1 MRTDVVVLGAGI
13 VGVSVAVHL
22 QKRGRA
28 VLLVDRQAPGEGTSF
43 GNTGLIQREAVYPYG
58 FPRRWSEILRHG
70 LNRSIDSHYHW
81 GSLPKLAPFLARY
94 WWHSGTERHAEIA
107 RKYAPLIERCVPEHL
122 ALAGEADATGL
133 LRPGGWIKLFRTP
146 AAMDE
151 RVRDA
156 EKWAR
161 EFGIEYA
168 VLDPRAL
175 AEKEP
180 HLDPTL
186 IGALH
191 FPEPVGV
198 KDPHALTLAY
208 AGLLE
213 KLGGSLARGDAAS
226 LEPAGDGWRVATDKG
241 RGRGARGRGRAR
253 RLGRRGH
260 GAARLSPAARR
271 QARLSHA
278 LQAGRQCRPE
288 PHRPRR
294 RDRLCHGADGAR
306 HPPDHRRRV
315 CRPRRAEDAGPAR
328 AGGAALRDSCS
339 RSASGSIRSPGWG
352 CARARPTCC
361 R

>member
-43 GNTGLIQREAVYPYG
+43 GNTGPHPARG
-58 FPRRWSEILRHG
+58 G
-70 LNRSIDSHYHW
+70 LPLWLPAPLVRDPPATGSNRSIDSHYHW

-191 FPEPVGV
+191 FPEPVG
-198 KDPHALTLAY
+198 
-208 AGLLE
+208 
-213 KLGGSLARGDAAS
+213 
-226 LEPAGDGWRVATDKG
+226 
-241 RGRGARGRGRAR
+241 
-253 RLGRRGH
+253 
-260 GAARLSPAARR
+260 
-271 QARLSHA
+271 
-278 LQAGRQCRPE
+278 
-288 PHRPRR
+288 
-294 RDRLCHGADGAR
+294 
-306 HPPDHRRRV
+306 
-315 CRPRRAEDAGPAR
+315 
-328 AGGAALRDSCS
+328 S
-339 RSASGSIRSPGWG
+339 RTRMP
-352 CARARPTCC
+352 
-361 R
+361 